1 MLLAITLAA
10 CGKVASPNEAVS
22 ASPTTSAGFIPQY
35 MPDAEFAVASELSSQ
50 SLDAAETRIDLMVA
64 RKHTFSNGQTFEYT
78 TIGNSVVDAD
88 VIFGTT
94 EELEGAFQKYE
105 AYLAEGNPPLT
116 PQGAMYDPYCDVRV
130 VFCFVTAGKKWATN
144 GTTNVVYFDPRTLD
158 QFTTAQR
165 TLIRDAMQ
173 HITDKTNVGF
183 QASYGVGNRIEFK
196 KADEGCHS
204 RAGMVGGAQT
214 LNLQVPK
221 ASNNYGSC
229 FVNSD
234 RSAGF
239 GTIAHEL
246 GHAMG
251 LMHEHS
257 RTDRDSKIDVLV
269 NNLTPK
275 GLDIMSQKYAHQTRT
290 VYDYASIMHYERI
303 TSDPSF
309 VKWSGLTIFTT
320 KGYGG
325 RVGNNRLTSLD
336 VQAINQRYP

>member
-1 MLLAITLAA
+1 
-10 CGKVASPNEAVS
+10 
-22 ASPTTSAGFIPQY
+22 
-35 MPDAEFAVASELSSQ
+35 
-50 SLDAAETRIDLMVA
+50 
-64 RKHTFSNGQTFEYT
+64 
-78 TIGNSVVDAD
+78 
-88 VIFGTT
+88 
-94 EELEGAFQKYE
+94 
-105 AYLAEGNPPLT
+105 
-116 PQGAMYDPYCDVRV
+116 
-130 VFCFVTAGKKWATN
+130 
-144 GTTNVVYFDPRTLD
+144 
-158 QFTTAQR
+158 
-165 TLIRDAMQ
+165 MQ

-183 QASYGVGNRIEFK
+183 RASYGVGNRIEFK
-196 KADEGCHS
+196 KADEGCYS

-221 ASNNYGSC
+221 ASNNYRGCFFNSNGSP
-229 FVNSD
+229 
-234 RSAGF
+234 GF

-290 VYDYASIMHYERI
+290 AYDYASIMHYEKFI
-303 TSDPSF
+303 YDTSF
-309 VKWSGLTIFTT
+309 VKRSGLAIFTT

-325 RVGNNRLTSLD
+325 RVGNDRLTSYD